1 MKLSDLAQR
10 AGEWLRGTGPMH
22 DVVIST
28 RIRLAR
34 NLADMPFLARCSKR
48 QQHDLELRLRKK
60 ILDCGIAAEA
70 LYVDIANA
78 EETDRRLL
86 VERHLISRQQADAD
100 HPRGVAISGDETI
113 AIMVNEEDHLRIQVL
128 RSGLELTEAF
138 EQINRVDDL
147 LEDRLNYA
155 FHPRYGYL
163 TACPTNV
170 GTGLRISVMLHLPA
184 LKMTGEIE
192 KAFRAA
198 RDMRLAIRGLFGE
211 GTEATGDF
219 FQLSNQTTLGKSE
232 EQFAEDFRS
241 LVPKFIEY
249 ERCARQS
256 LMTRRTI
263 AVEDKVVRALALL
276 RSARLMSSEETMY
289 LLSLVRLG
297 THVGLVKNVQ
307 IETVNELFLA
317 TQPSHLQRILGR
329 DLTGPERAEARAEYI
344 RRRLQNS

>member
-1 MKLSDLAQR
+1 MKLGDLAQR

-48 QQHDLELRLRKK
+48 QQHDLELRLRGK
-60 ILDCGIAAEA
+60 ILDCGIAEEA

-78 EETDRRLL
+78 DETDRRLL
-86 VERHLISRQQADAD
+86 VERHLISRQHADAY

-113 AIMVNEEDHLRIQVL
+113 AIMVNEEDHLRVQVL

-232 EQFAEDFRS
+232 EQFAEDFRQ

-263 AVEDKVVRALALL
+263 AVEDKVVPA
-276 RSARLMSSEETMY
+276 RSFFCDDGLPEQRIRPL
-289 LLSLVRLG
+289 
-297 THVGLVKNVQ
+297 HVGV
-307 IETVNELFLA
+307 ELLKKCDMHLA
-317 TQPSHLQRILGR
+317 SGVGDRCRTALGS
-329 DLTGPERAEARAEYI
+329 T
-344 RRRLQNS
+344 S